1 MERGRMLKIFNTL
14 TGQKEIFEPLKPKR
28 VGMYACGVTVYDYS
42 HLGHARSALVFDVIR
57 NYLRF
62 SGYVVK
68 YVRNFTDIDD
78 KIINRA
84 SEEGKTWKEI
94 AKKYLLA
101 YKVDM
106 KRLGVAPAWREPKA
120 TKHIKGIIR
129 LIQTLIEKGHS
140 YRLNG
145 DVYYEVKTYPA
156 YGCLS
161 KRKAE
166 DLLAGARVEVD
177 ERKRDPMDFALWK
190 SSKAGEPAWDSPW
203 GRGRPGWHIECSAM
217 SMKHLGKTFDIHGGG
232 MDLIFPHHE
241 NEIAQSCAATGKEFA
256 RYWVHNGFVQV
267 NQEKMSKSLGNFFTV
282 REIFEKWNS
291 QWRTKDESKRDRL
304 TAEVLRYFLLTTH
317 YRSPLDFSDVS
328 LQEAK
333 SALDGFY
340 DLFKRLH
347 ESSVETRVSDVR
359 VKQAIEELE
368 NSFRQAMDDDFNT
381 PAAIAALH
389 RLRGEINRL
398 PESGLSRQVR
408 EETVKAFRKHGK
420 VFGLLRIRVK
430 DWEFNPPTDWMD
442 QGTQSSFP
450 PQVKKWHPGYSGEI
464 TQPNTLSDE
473 EIQEKVEERNE
484 ARRHK
489 DFMRADAIRNE
500 LASFGIILED
510 RPDGTTRW
518 KR

>member
-1 MERGRMLKIFNTL
+1 MLKIFNTL

-62 SGYVVK
+62 SGYAVK
-68 YVRNFTDIDD
+68 YVRNFTDVDD

-101 YKVDM
+101 YKGDM
-106 KRLGVAPAWREPKA
+106 KRLGVVEADVEPKA
-120 TKHIKGIIR
+120 TEHILGIIR
-129 LIQTLIEKGHS
+129 LIQTLIEKGHA

-156 YGCLS
+156 YGRLS

-203 GRGRPGWHIECSAM
+203 GPGRPGWHIECSAM

-256 RYWVHNGFVQV
+256 RYWIHNGFVQV
-267 NQEKMSKSLGNFFTV
+267 NQEKMSKSLGNFFTI
-282 REIFEKWNS
+282 REVLEKWNM
-291 QWRTKDESKRDRL
+291 QWRTKVKSKCDRL
-304 TAEVLRYFLLTTH
+304 TAEALRYFLLTTH
-317 YRSPLDFSDVS
+317 YRSPLDFSDVG
-328 LQEAK
+328 LQEAR
-333 SALDGFY
+333 SALNGFY
-340 DLFKRLH
+340 DLFKRLR

-359 VKQAIEELE
+359 VKQAIGELE

-408 EETVKAFRKHGK
+408 EKTVKAFRQHGK
-420 VFGLLRIRVK
+420 VLGLFQVPVR
-430 DWEFNPPTDWMD
+430 DWEF
-442 QGTQSSFP
+442 GTA
-450 PQVKKWHPGYSGEI
+450 
-464 TQPNTLSDE
+464 LSDDYAWSKPIMQPTVPPKQPIRDE
-473 EIQEKVEERNE
+473 QDDLPGDAAIERQVAERNE
-484 ARRHK
+484 ARRNK
-489 DFMRADAIRNE
+489 DFARADAIRKE
-500 LASFGIILED
+500 LAVKGITLED